1 MRPAK
6 RKELSGKK
14 EVLLALF
21 ILTNVAFS
29 YMRAIR
35 LLLCGK
41 SFPQAGEGV
50 AIWEGPFR
58 RVLVP
63 VCQGSG
69 MIVISVTGY

>member
-35 LLLCGK
+35 LLPCGK
-41 SFPQAGEGV
+41 SFATIGEGV
-50 AIWEGPFR
+50 RSKNGVIWEGYFNQ
-58 RVLVP
+58 VLVY
-63 VCQGSG
+63 
-69 MIVISVTGY
+69 MRREFEM